1 MALRNRGLL
10 GGHLSR
16 KPCMKVYDS
25 KALQA
30 LLGISDNT
38 ARRIMQEYGFR
49 TGYKP
54 RSPLRIT
61 EEGVMEWLKRQM
73 NTASPRT
80 Q

>member
-1 MALRNRGLL
+1 MVLRNRGLL

-73 NTASPRT
+73 STASPRT